1 MKKQWVN
8 YLAALIIGII
18 FSIGFTGTHNVQSVD
33 DLAYAVALGIDKG
46 DNYHLRVTFQFT
58 TLSAASES
66 GAGEAT
72 PSVVDSVEANSI
84 DTALNLMNTVIS
96 KEISLSHCKII
107 VFSEELA
114 SQGIG
119 EEIYSLMNKVQL
131 RPDTN
136 VIISISQAEE
146 YIKSVKPS
154 LENLVAK
161 FYETLPRSS
170 EYTGYTANIQLGDFF
185 RTLTCTTCEPVAILR
200 RYYFIF

>member
-1 MKKQWVN
+1 MKKRWVS
-8 YLAALIIGII
+8 YLVILIIGII
-18 FSIGFTGTHNVQSVD
+18 FSIGFTGTHNIQSVD
-33 DLAYAVALGIDKG
+33 DLAYAVAIGIDKG
-46 DNYHLRVTFQFT
+46 DNYHLRVTFQFA
-58 TLSAASES
+58 TLSAASEG
-66 GAGEAT
+66 GAGEST

-84 DTALNLMNTVIS
+84 DAAINLMNTIVS

-107 VFSEELA
+107 VFSKELA

-136 VIISISQAEE
+136 VIIATSAAEE
-146 YIKSVKPS
+146 YIKSIKPS
-154 LENLVAK
+154 LESLVAK

-185 RTLTCTTCEPVAILR
+185 KKLTCSTCEPVGILR
-200 RYYFIF
+200 RNH

>member
-1 MKKQWVN
+1 LKKQWVK
-8 YLAALIIGII
+8 YLAVLIIGII
-18 FSIGFTGTHNVQSVD
+18 FSIGFTGTHNIQSVD

-46 DNYHLRVTFQFT
+46 ENYHLKVTFQFT
-58 TLSAASES
+58 TLSAASEG

-84 DTALNLMNTVIS
+84 DAALNLMNTVIS

-119 EEIYSLMNKVQL
+119 EEVYSLMNKVQL

-136 VIISISQAEE
+136 VIIATTPSEE
-146 YIKSVKPS
+146 YIKSIKPS
-154 LENLVAK
+154 LESLVAK

-185 RTLTCTTCEPVAILR
+185 KDLTCTTCEPVAILR
-200 RYYFIF
+200 RNHYCF